1 MYLSKP
7 KSSKKLIILKEALM
21 QARQAKGLTQEELAK
36 VVCLSKWQ
44 IKEMEES
51 DSFLIFYSMQIKVHA
66 ARRIGSYLG
75 LKEVE
80 YLQENE
86 KYN

>member
-1 MYLSKP
+1 MYLSKEL
-7 KSSKKLIILKEALM
+7 KISKEALL
-21 QARQAKGLTQEELAK
+21 QARQKKGLTQEELAK

-51 DSFLIFYSMQIKVHA
+51 DSFLIFYTMQIKVHA
-66 ARRIGSYLG
+66 AKRIGSYLG

-80 YLQENE
+80 YLQNYD
-86 KYN
+86 KSS